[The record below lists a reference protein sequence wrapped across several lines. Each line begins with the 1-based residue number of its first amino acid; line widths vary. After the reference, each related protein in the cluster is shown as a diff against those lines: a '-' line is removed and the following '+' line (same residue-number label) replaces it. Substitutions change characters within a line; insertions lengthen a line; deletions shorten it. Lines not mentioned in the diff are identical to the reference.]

1 MHRRTQLR
9 EIFCLA
15 CRAFF
20 PAILLLLITPSTSM
34 PSGHDTQYLNNII
47 GDARRLKLFNQHY
60 WDLLVHYRSVSD
72 GRESTVDDPRF
83 FLAKKGKTDPEAELE
98 ATLRGFFEEPVEG
111 KEHGRCRFVARY
123 AWLKEQLHID
133 ESRLP
138 AVACSDFERTLSA
151 INPRSVVLIFPVA
164 YLNSPA
170 SMFGHTLL
178 RIDGGYESALVSLAV
193 NYAAVTEERIGVSY
207 ILKGISGGYRGYYYS
222 LPYYEKVREY
232 TAIEHRDIWEYTLDL
247 TEEEARRIV
256 LHIWEMRG
264 IHSAYYFLDKNC
276 SYAVL
281 YLLDIARPSLRL
293 IETFEATHHLWVIPN
308 ETVRTVVD
316 SGIVKRVG
324 YRPSQG
330 TRIRKIAA
338 ELAQDHRRLAYDV
351 ATGAVAL
358 TAVAEAGMSKDDRTR
373 TFDLASEYIR
383 YLATRRMIG
392 SEEYLSRF
400 HGVLQ
405 ERSKLNLSSERLY
418 DIPIPVR
425 PDKGHLPARIG
436 LGGGCRTGSCF
447 GEVSLRPAYHDLLDN
462 DDGYV
467 EGAQI
472 DFMKVDLRYY
482 LNDEHVELHSLHIL
496 DIESLAPR
504 DLFFRPLSWKV
515 NAGVEQKVIP
525 GGKERLVTALAIGA
539 GATALIGP
547 AITYILPEVELNA
560 SRSFEHGGAFGTGG
574 SAGVLATF
582 THWWKIHCWVRG
594 ITPLF
599 GAPYRTFKGEVAQ
612 NFTIDKN
619 SSVSANVSREMTNGY
634 HRSEAKMLWNIYF

>member
-1 MHRRTQLR
+1 MPHRTPCSK
-9 EIFCLA
+9 IFHIA
-15 CRAFF
+15 RRVFF
-20 PAILLLLITPSTSM
+20 MAILLLLITPSTSM
-34 PSGHDTQYLNNII
+34 SAGHDTEYLNSLIS
-47 GDARRLKLFNQHY
+47 DARLLKLSTQHY
-60 WDLLVHYRSVSD
+60 WDLLMHYRSVRD
-72 GRESTVDDPRF
+72 GRASTVDDPRF
-83 FLAKKGKTDPEAELE
+83 FLSKKGNTDPEAELE
-98 ATLRGFFEEPVEG
+98 ATLAGFFEEPVEG
-111 KEHGRCRFVARY
+111 KEQVRCRFVARY
-123 AWLKEQLHID
+123 TWLKEQLQID

-151 INPRSVVLIFPVA
+151 INPMSVVLIFPVA

-193 NYAAVTEERIGVSY
+193 NYAAVTEESIGISY
-207 ILKGISGGYRGYYYS
+207 VLKGISGGYRGYYYS

-264 IHSAYYFLDKNC
+264 IHSAYYFFGKNC

-281 YLLDIARPSLRL
+281 YLLEIARPTLRM
-293 IETFEATHHLWVIPN
+293 IETFEATHHLWVIPS
-308 ETVRTVVD
+308 ETVRAVVD
-316 SGIVKRVG
+316 GGIVTRVE

-338 ELAQDHRRLAYDV
+338 ELAKEGRRLAYDV
-351 ATGAVAL
+351 ATGAVAP
-358 TAVAEAGMSKDDRTR
+358 TAVAEAGMTEDDLTR

-405 ERSKLNLSSERLY
+405 ERSKLNRTSEGLS

-425 PDKGHLPARIG
+425 PDEGHLPGRIG
-436 LGGGCRTGSCF
+436 IGGGCRTGSCF
-447 GEVSLRPAYHDLLDN
+447 GEISLRPAYHDLLDN

-472 DFMKVDLRYY
+472 DFMKVNLRYD
-482 LNDEHVELHSLHIL
+482 LNDRRAELHSLQIL

-515 NAGVEQKVIP
+515 NVGVEQKVVP

-539 GATALIGP
+539 GASVLIGP
-547 AITYILPEVELNA
+547 AITYALPEVELNA
-560 SRSFEHGGAFGTGG
+560 SRSFEDGATFGAGG
-574 SAGVLATF
+574 SAGVLAPL

-594 ITPLF
+594 ITPLL
-599 GAPYRTFKGEVAQ
+599 GAPYRTIKGEVAQ
-612 NFTIDKN
+612 NFMIDKN
-619 SSVSANVSREMTNGY
+619 SSMSAIVSREMMSGCN
-634 HRSEAKMLWNIYF
+634 RSEAKMLWNIYF